1 MASKYSKFIH
11 LRKEKP
17 GVKARLAAFDII
29 KAVEAGKYADLALDE
44 VHRKYAFGSLD
55 SSLVTDLAYGVIR
68 RKYLLDCWLNYLGKI
83 PAKKQHPYLRLLIH
97 LGLYQ
102 ILFMDKI
109 PSSAAV
115 NTTVELIK
123 SSKLKNLSSVVNAI
137 LRECIRA
144 KQKGFKLP
152 LPSNDEEIL
161 AQNESLPVWIAR
173 KLIIWR
179 GVKGAEEIAQAYNS
193 VPPLDIRVNRLITTI
208 DDLRLKFNKAGIS
221 CKPIKSCQFGLEIDH
236 MGVSINNL
244 PGYKEG
250 EWCVQDRAAQ
260 LVSPLLRPEV
270 GSRILDA
277 CAAPGGKTTHIGEL
291 IDNQG
296 EIWAVDR
303 SVKRLKKVQE
313 NVERLGIKCIKTI
326 AMDASSII
334 DNKKE
339 WKNYFKYILIDAPC
353 SGLGTLARNPDAR
366 WRISS
371 LMIDEMIIL
380 QRKLLESI
388 SPLLSPGGRI
398 VYSTC
403 TINPDEN
410 SRLIDKFI
418 GSNQELIL
426 KEESQLW
433 PNINKSGDGFY
444 VAIMEHT
451 G

>member
-1 MASKYSKFIH
+1 VASKYSKFIH

-236 MGVSINNL
+236 
-244 PGYKEG
+244 
-250 EWCVQDRAAQ
+250 
-260 LVSPLLRPEV
+260 
-270 GSRILDA
+270 
-277 CAAPGGKTTHIGEL
+277 
-291 IDNQG
+291 
-296 EIWAVDR
+296 
-303 SVKRLKKVQE
+303 
-313 NVERLGIKCIKTI
+313 
-326 AMDASSII
+326 
-334 DNKKE
+334 
-339 WKNYFKYILIDAPC
+339 
-353 SGLGTLARNPDAR
+353 
-366 WRISS
+366 
-371 LMIDEMIIL
+371 
-380 QRKLLESI
+380 
-388 SPLLSPGGRI
+388 
-398 VYSTC
+398 
-403 TINPDEN
+403 
-410 SRLIDKFI
+410 
-418 GSNQELIL
+418 
-426 KEESQLW
+426 
-433 PNINKSGDGFY
+433 
-444 VAIMEHT
+444 
-451 G
+451 